1 MLKLF
6 VILAAVTIP
15 GIAVA
20 EEMSG
25 LQDANVAHM
34 QHAHA
39 MTSNTALQA
48 GGTTDGV
55 TEPGQ
60 SAFAAIQEIVAVLV
74 ADPATDWSIVDL
86 ESLRQHLIDMD
97 NVTLRAEVR
106 SVDVDGGVRFDV
118 TSDIPAVAASN
129 RRMVSA
135 HAATMDG
142 VQGWALH
149 ANDLSNGASLTVL
162 GDDRERILGLGLIG
176 MMALGMHHQAHHL
189 ALATGH
195 SPH

>member
-1 MLKLF
+1 MRCRQ
-6 VILAAVTIP
+6 TIP
-15 GIAVA
+15 LSTRQESARGWFGDF
-20 EEMSG
+20 EESE
-25 LQDANVAHM
+25 LLPENR
-34 QHAHA
+34 
-39 MTSNTALQA
+39 
-48 GGTTDGV
+48 
-55 TEPGQ
+55 
-60 SAFAAIQEIVAVLV
+60 
-74 ADPATDWSIVDL
+74 L

-97 NVTLRAEVR
+97 NVTLRAEVQ

-118 TSDIPAVAASN
+118 TSDIPAVAASI
-129 RRMVSA
+129 RRMVYA

-149 ANDLSNGASLTVL
+149 ANDLSNGANLTVL